1 VDDSA
6 FAPGT
11 PEVELDRI
19 DGVPV
24 HVDGERGRMGDV
36 VLTNDRIVYGEKFG
50 PTGSLIGGLAEAAL
64 EARSEKKAGGPR
76 IAATLSDV
84 RGASLTRRRLLPDLY
99 VLTMEDGS
107 RCRTHRKLRK
117 KWDDVIRRLLTERHG
132 MTVVHENADG
142 WTAEPASGLGN

>member
-1 VDDSA
+1 MDDSA

-11 PEVELDRI
+11 PEVEIDRV

-36 VLTNDRIVYGEKFG
+36 VLTNDRIVYGQKFG
-50 PTGSLIGGLAEAAL
+50 PTGNVIGDLAASAL
-64 EARSEKKAGGPR
+64 ETRSERKAGGPR
-76 IAATLSDV
+76 SAAELADV
-84 RGASLTRRRLLPDLY
+84 RGASLQRRRLLPDLY

-117 KWDDVIRRLLTERHG
+117 MWDGTIRRLLTERHG
-132 MTVVHENADG
+132 MTVVHETADG
-142 WTAEPASGLGN
+142 WVAERG